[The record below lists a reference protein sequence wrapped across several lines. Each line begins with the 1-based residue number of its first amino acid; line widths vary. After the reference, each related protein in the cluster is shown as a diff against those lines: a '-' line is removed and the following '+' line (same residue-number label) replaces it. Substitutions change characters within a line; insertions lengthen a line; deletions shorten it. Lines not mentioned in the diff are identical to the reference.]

1 MVRMHDRDTVGL
13 ALLALEEGMTLAGAA
28 EVAGVP
34 LRTVANWAAGRLP
47 RSYAGRRP
55 GPGMMGGEA
64 IDREAERMSA
74 KGLYDPPATGPSRG
88 SSRRR

>member
-1 MVRMHDRDTVGL
+1 
-13 ALLALEEGMTLAGAA
+13 
-28 EVAGVP
+28 
-34 LRTVANWAAGRLP
+34 
-47 RSYAGRRP
+47 
-55 GPGMMGGEA
+55 MMGGEA